1 MNGKPNPPAPG
12 FSMEIPDDLKAV
24 YSNVAR
30 ISHTPF
36 DFTLDFSQALPG
48 RPQAQI
54 LSRIIMSPVG
64 AKLFMRALADNIAR
78 FETIFGEIALPKGDS
93 GLANDLFK
101 KVQPPDAHSPEMPP
115 DSTPP
120 EA

>member
-1 MNGKPNPPAPG
+1 MSGKPNPPAPG
-12 FSMEIPDDLKAV
+12 FGMEIPDDLQAV
-24 YSNVAR
+24 YSNIAR

-48 RPQAQI
+48 RAQAQV
-54 LSRIIMSPVG
+54 LARIIMSPVG
-64 AKLFMRALADNIAR
+64 AKLFLRALADNVAR
-78 FETIFGEIALPKGDS
+78 YETNFGDIVLPKGDS
-93 GLANDLFK
+93 GLASDLFK
-101 KVQPPDAHSPEMPP
+101 KVQPPDSHSSDTPP